1 MTKPSLFASA
11 VLILASTGA
20 HGAPAART
28 PHARLV
34 AASLLDAQP
43 ATSASGIGS
52 PRQAMEPAGSSAVME
67 PGPDRYVG
75 AIQVYPWREGTLYRL
90 FTTPGRVSDIALE
103 PGEGLISVAAGDT
116 LRWIIGDT
124 ASGTGAARQT
134 HVLVKPVAI
143 GLATNLVIA
152 TDRRTYHVEVA
163 SRAGASMASISW
175 TYPQGAL
182 LALRAGAPPRS
193 EEPVAG
199 SVAIEALNFDYRI
212 EGDNPPWRPV
222 RAFDDGRQVF
232 IEFPPS
238 FANGEAPPL
247 FIVGERGRAELVNY
261 RIRGRYYVVD
271 RLFGAAE
278 LRLGERRQQVVRIV
292 REGKLS

>member
-1 MTKPSLFASA
+1 MTKFSLLAPA
-11 VLILASTGA
+11 LLILVGISTQSA
-20 HGAPAART
+20 TAAQTPRAAPIR
-28 PHARLV
+28 
-34 AASLLDAQP
+34 
-43 ATSASGIGS
+43 S
-52 PRQAMEPAGSSAVME
+52 PRAIGPAEGSDIME
-67 PGPDRYVG
+67 PGRERYVG

-103 PGEGLISVAAGDT
+103 AGEGLISVAAGDT

-124 ASGTGAARQT
+124 ASGTGAARRT
-134 HVLVKPVAI
+134 HILVKPVAI
-143 GLATNLVIA
+143 GLATNLIIA

-163 SRAGASMASISW
+163 SRAGAPMASISW
-175 TYPQGAL
+175 TYPDDAL
-182 LALRAGAPPRS
+182 LALRAGAPFAP

-199 SVAIEALNFDYRI
+199 SVALEALNFNYRI

-238 FANGEAPPL
+238 FAKGEAPPL
-247 FIVGERGRAELVNY
+247 FIVGDRGRAELVNY
-261 RIRGRYYVVD
+261 RIRGRYYLVD

-292 REGKLS
+292 RQGKPS